1 MGEKFNFIFKISITV
16 LISIIALVSI
26 SKFESDI
33 SQERI
38 SSMSI
43 EDIETVLNEAL
54 VSCYA
59 VEGAYP
65 SSVKYLKQYGIEFDD
80 EKYVYDYKVVSSYE
94 LPKLSV
100 SLR

>member
-1 MGEKFNFIFKISITV
+1 MGEKFNFIFKVSITV

-26 SKFESDI
+26 SKFEHNI
-33 SQERI
+33 TQERI
-38 SSMSI
+38 TSMST

-54 VSCYA
+54 VTCYA

-65 SSVKYLKQYGIEFDD
+65 SSVKYLKHYGIEFDD
-80 EKYVYDYKVVSSYE
+80 EKYVYDYNVINSYE
-94 LPKLSV
+94 LPKLNV

>member
-1 MGEKFNFIFKISITV
+1 MGEKFNLIFKVGITV

-26 SKFESDI
+26 DKFESDI
-33 SQERI
+33 RQESI
-38 SSMSI
+38 SSMDV

-54 VSCYA
+54 ISCYA

-65 SSVKYLKQYGIEFDD
+65 SSVKYLKHYGIVFDD
-80 EKYVYDYKVVSSYE
+80 KKYIYDYKVVNSYE
-94 LPKLSV
+94 LPELNV